1 MRSISPENR
10 SRLSPVAP
18 HFFAP
23 TGGRSGRRAS
33 VSSPQRAAS
42 WAYEAASLRRTLE
55 VELKNVTKADIVDSL
70 ANEHEL
76 SKRQAGEIV
85 DLILDEITTALKQ
98 GEKVQLIPFGSFVV
112 RDRKARTGRNPQTGE
127 VLKIAARRVPAFTP
141 GKGLKDAVGGPKR
154 GGAKK
159 SGRKK

>member
-1 MRSISPENR
+1 MFCTERRKERAACERIPHTSERHFGVR
-10 SRLSPVAP
+10 SRFVATYP
-18 HFFAP
+18 R
-23 TGGRSGRRAS
+23 GGN
-33 VSSPQRAAS
+33 
-42 WAYEAASLRRTLE
+42 
-55 VELKNVTKADIVDSL
+55 KNVTKADIVDSL

-112 RDRKARTGRNPQTGE
+112 RERKARTGRNPQTGE

>member
-1 MRSISPENR
+1 
-10 SRLSPVAP
+10 
-18 HFFAP
+18 
-23 TGGRSGRRAS
+23 
-33 VSSPQRAAS
+33 
-42 WAYEAASLRRTLE
+42 

-112 RDRKARTGRNPQTGE
+112 RERKARTGRNPQTGE
-127 VLKIAARRVPAFTP
+127 VLKIAARKVPAFTA

-159 SGRKK
+159 SGARKK